1 MDAASLFGALSGIL
15 LIIGAIFLGGD
26 LQSFL
31 NIPGLMIVLGGTI
44 AATLITFQL
53 KDVVTAFK
61 AAAFVFSEKK
71 TDPNDMV
78 ETMIELCTISRRQG
92 LIALSRMDFE
102 DDLLKKACNLIAD
115 GSKEDLIRDTLNIEI
130 ESMKQR
136 HFIIQDIFRKMAMY
150 APSFGMM
157 GTLIGLVQMLRQL
170 SNPETIGPSM
180 AVALLTT
187 FYGMLLSTLF
197 FLPIAGK
204 LKDRTLVEVINLEII
219 FEGAI
224 SILEDNNP
232 IFVYEK
238 LSSFIPAKKRRPR
251 RPFIHR
257 TSGGYQKS
265 AI

>member
-1 MDAASLFGALSGIL
+1 MDAASLIGIISGLS

-26 LQSFL
+26 FQNFI
-31 NIPGLMIVLGGTI
+31 NVRGMMIVLGGTL
-44 AATLITFQL
+44 AATLITFQF
-53 KDVVTAFK
+53 KDVIAAVVAAF
-61 AAAFVFSEKK
+61 FVFSEKK
-71 TDPNDMV
+71 LDPNDMV

-92 LIALSRMDFE
+92 LIALSRLEIE
-102 DDLLKKACNLIAD
+102 DDLLRKACNLIAD

-136 HFIIQDIFRKMAMY
+136 HYVVQDVFRKMALY

-157 GTLIGLVQMLRQL
+157 GTLIGLIQMLRQL

-187 FYGMLLSTLF
+187 FYGMFLATLI

-232 IFVYEK
+232 VFVYEK
-238 LSSFIPAKKRRPR
+238 LSSYIPAKKRRPR
-251 RPFIHR
+251 RPVVTKR
-257 TSGGYQKS
+257 
-265 AI
+265 

>member
-1 MDAASLFGALSGIL
+1 VDAASLIGIISGLS

-26 LQSFL
+26 FQNFI
-31 NIPGLMIVLGGTI
+31 NVQGMMIVLGGTL
-44 AATLITFQL
+44 AATLITFQF
-53 KDVVTAFK
+53 KDVIAAVVAAF
-61 AAAFVFSEKK
+61 FVFSEKK
-71 TDPNDMV
+71 LDPNDMV

-92 LIALSRMDFE
+92 LIALSRLEIE
-102 DDLLKKACNLIAD
+102 DDLLRKACNLIAD

-136 HFIIQDIFRKMAMY
+136 HYVVQDVFRKMALY

-157 GTLIGLVQMLRQL
+157 GTLIGLIQMLRQL

-187 FYGMLLSTLF
+187 FYGMFLATLI

-232 IFVYEK
+232 VFVYEK
-238 LSSFIPAKKRRPR
+238 LSSYIPAKKRRPR
-251 RPFIHR
+251 RPVITKR
-257 TSGGYQKS
+257 
-265 AI
+265 